1 MSLLLKLISTLI
13 NFFYVCISEK
23 ADYVK

>member
-1 MSLLLKLISTLI
+1 MNLLLKLILTSI
-13 NFFYVCISEK
+13 NFFYICISEK